1 MRRITKMFKS
11 LLLLSFVLLITNCA
25 TEEIGQ
31 KNVAQSSSEAKIWFD
46 NHQKDYNT
54 TVLNYIESL
63 QWQNAIISEGE
74 DGQIIEVPFNLSSNL
89 SATTKEA
96 DQYNDHHRLMFIK
109 DEQNGFKLFY
119 IQILTND
126 ENYKIQDKNYNYY
139 NIKDTFYGKIF
150 VQELATN
157 AGTKIE
163 FKKGKKLEPSLTAR
177 YSENEIQCVYY
188 GYWYED
194 GHFEP
199 LYEVGC
205 YASGGSEPQYLPA
218 PGYGGGT
225 GSSSSENTDQTI
237 AQKIEKNINSDNL
250 AGCSKEVLEALK
262 NATNCDIANIL
273 SKLGATNTI
282 IVTVKTEL
290 PTDGKPAQTVRTNP
304 QIKYNYTVRIS
315 SNYTS
320 ATTLFRASNILHEF
334 THAYFMSLI
343 DDYNSTSNPV
353 VFADTP
359 TLFQAYC
366 DRKYPPKPNELPNLH
381 HKEMAETYVKAI
393 GAALQEFQT
402 GIPVIAG
409 KTPSQIYTD
418 LAWGGLRGTPIYNE
432 TFAVGSEDYKRIE
445 ARYAAESN
453 GGTSGNQTAIGKPC
467 KI

>member
-11 LLLLSFVLLITNCA
+11 LLLLSLVLLMTNCA

-46 NHQKDYNT
+46 SHQKDYNA
-54 TVLNYIESL
+54 TVLNYIGSL
-63 QWQNAIISEGE
+63 QWQNAIISKGE
-74 DGQIIEVPFNLSSNL
+74 DGEIIEVPFNLSSNL

-109 DEQNGFKLFY
+109 DEQNGFKLYY

-139 NIKDTFYGKIF
+139 NIKDTFNGKIF

-163 FKKGKKLEPSLTAR
+163 FKKGKKIEPSLTTK

-205 YASGGSEPQYLPA
+205 YASGGSDPQYLPA
-218 PGYGGGT
+218 PDYGGGT
-225 GSSSSENTDQTI
+225 GSSGSENTDQTI
-237 AQKIEKNINSDNL
+237 AQKIEKNINSDQL
-250 AGCSKEVLEALK
+250 KGCPKDVLEKLK
-262 NATNCDIANIL
+262 NATNCDIATIL
-273 SKLGATNTI
+273 AKLGSTRTINLEIITKQPTN
-282 IVTVKTEL
+282 
-290 PTDGKPAQTVRTNP
+290 GQPAQTVRTNSLDRY
-304 QIKYNYTVRIS
+304 QYTVRIS
-315 SNYTS
+315 PDYTS
-320 ATTLFRASNILHEF
+320 ATSLFRASNILHEF

-343 DDYNSTSNPV
+343 DDYASTSNPI

-359 TLFQAYC
+359 TLFQAFC
-366 DRKYPPKPNELPNLH
+366 DSKFPPKKSELPNLH

-409 KTPSQIYTD
+409 KAPNQIYTD
-418 LAWGGLRGTPIYNE
+418 LAWGGLRGTPIYDE
-432 TFAVGSEDYKRIE
+432 TFPVGSEDYKRIE
-445 ARYAAESN
+445 DRYAAESN